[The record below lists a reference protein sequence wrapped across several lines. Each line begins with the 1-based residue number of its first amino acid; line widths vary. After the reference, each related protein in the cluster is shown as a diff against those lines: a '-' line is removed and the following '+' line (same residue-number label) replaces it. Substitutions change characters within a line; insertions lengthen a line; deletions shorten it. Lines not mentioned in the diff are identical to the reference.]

1 MFEQVK
7 EILVDSLGCSAED
20 VTLEADL
27 RDNLGADSLDAVE
40 VIVELEDKFSV
51 EIPDDV
57 AEKMR
62 TVQDIVSYLE
72 AHQ

>member
-27 RDNLGADSLDAVE
+27 KDDLGADSLDAVE

>member
-27 RDNLGADSLDAVE
+27 RDKLGADSLDAVE